1 MSKLE
6 SLEFRKGV
14 TERKIRLRPENPYFN
29 PIKLIAYDADG
40 NEINSKEVKVYS
52 IQYIKHFKE
61 NHITGPY
68 LAVEQKENELLIQ
81 NSSDEDWKNVIF
93 VKVKLDIAN
102 DFEFD
107 KIILSYQDFNLIEN
121 RDSKK
126 DFSTHLEDHKN
137 QKILFSAPF
146 GEGKSTFLKYFF
158 EQNESKYELFKV
170 FPVNYSVAS
179 NEDIFRYIK
188 ADILFQLMGKD
199 VEFKKEEFSTELASQ
214 QYVVSNFGQIAKS
227 LLKAGLCLSNKT
239 EGVVKAINEI
249 EKLIGGFETF
259 KSEVKPDYKS
269 KALKYIKEI
278 YEQEGS
284 LFEDN
289 FYTQLIRELVEQLKS
304 DSEKETV
311 LILDDLDRM
320 DPDHIF
326 RILNVISAHCDTY
339 NIQGEEFYNKF
350 GFDKII
356 VVCDIG
362 NIRSIFEHRYGKDVD
377 FKGYIDK
384 FYSSGVFEFDSQYV
398 IDQFLDEIENELDR
412 KRSDYTNAIKL
423 FKFFNSIKLLT
434 VRQTIAIIKELN
446 FQSIRKKA
454 YESPSQNY
462 KEEFR
467 QSLFFVVIYL
477 MGKHYHSKEK
487 LIVLLESKKSV
498 DIKYVNLNFCC
509 KNLLSALGV
518 KQSLGVYN
526 YKLNDKN
533 LFYGNII
540 GDYLNVESSVKLG
553 DTFEEAKKKG
563 DYEFSKEDFYTLLI
577 ENIKLL

>member
-29 PIKLIAYDADG
+29 PIKLIAYDAEDH
-40 NEINSKEVKVYS
+40 ELDSKEVKVSS

-61 NHITGPY
+61 NQVTGPY
-68 LAVEQKENELLIQ
+68 LAVEKKDNELLIQ
-81 NSSDEDWKNVIF
+81 NSSDEDWKDVISI
-93 VKVKLDIAN
+93 KVKLGVEN
-102 DFEFD
+102 DFEFE
-107 KIILSYQDFNLIEN
+107 KIILFYQDFNLIEN
-121 RDSKK
+121 QNSKK
-126 DFSTHLEDHKN
+126 DFSTHLEDFKN

-158 EQNESKYELFKV
+158 EQNEEKYEVFKV

-188 ADILFQLMGKD
+188 ADVLFQLMGKG
-199 VEFKKEEFSTELASQ
+199 VKFEEEYFTKTLTAQ
-214 QYVVSNFGQIAKS
+214 QYFLTKPKEALFNLTKLGLSFNSDTTFIAK
-227 LLKAGLCLSNKT
+227 LIEPLKN
-239 EGVVKAINEI
+239 AIDDFLKYHDEWQ
-249 EKLIGGFETF
+249 KDD
-259 KSEVKPDYKS
+259 KK
-269 KALKYIKEI
+269 KALKYIEEL

-289 FYTQLIRELVEQLKS
+289 FYTQLIRELVEQIKS
-304 DSEKETV
+304 KSEKETV
-311 LILDDLDRM
+311 LIIDDLDRM

-339 NIQGEEFYNKF
+339 NIQGDEFHNKF

-377 FKGYIDK
+377 FEGYIDK
-384 FYSSGVFEFDSQYV
+384 FYSSGIFNFDSQYV
-398 IDQFLDEIENELDR
+398 IEQFLDEIENQLDR

-423 FKFFNSIKLLT
+423 FKFFNSLKLLT
-434 VRQTIAIIKELN
+434 VRQTIAIKKELDFSN
-446 FQSIRKKA
+446 IRSEA
-454 YESPSQNY
+454 YESASRNY
-462 KEEFR
+462 KEAFR

-487 LIVLLESKKSV
+487 LIGIINSKKSA
-498 DIKYVNLNFCC
+498 DIKYIKLNYSC
-509 KNLLSALGV
+509 KNLLSVLG
-518 KQSLGVYN
+518 KKESSGIYT
-526 YKLNDKN
+526 YTLNGIQ
-533 LFYGNII
+533 LFYNPKPDNYFGAP
-540 GDYLNVESSVKLG
+540 SSVKFG
-553 DTFEEAKKKG
+553 DTLEQAKEKD
-563 DYEFSKEDFYTLLI
+563 DYEFTKEDFYTLLI